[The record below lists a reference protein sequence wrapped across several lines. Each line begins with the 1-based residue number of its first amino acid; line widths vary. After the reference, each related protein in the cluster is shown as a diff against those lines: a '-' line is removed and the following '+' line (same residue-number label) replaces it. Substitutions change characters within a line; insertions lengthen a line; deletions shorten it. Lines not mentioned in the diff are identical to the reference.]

1 MSIIQD
7 KLGNDFLHLPPVT
20 SFTRLAAQSVM
31 QDLPGPHEMI
41 LKKERD
47 SPDCSMGGLGGYG
60 GVGDY
65 VHAMDIKQE
74 KMTEHD
80 YRLPLYPGGPGKS
93 TELLE
98 VSMGNHQNLLVH
110 DLSQGNVRPSD
121 TLILLGLLPSRLG
134 KESSGKRG
142 QRSNGEE
149 GKPRRKRGEPKQSM
163 MLDADGGSLWPN
175 GKLHICEHCGAS
187 FRSSY
192 HLRRHVLIHTGE
204 RPFRCSQCN
213 MSFIQN
219 TYYSGEKPFC
229 CDQCNMRFIQKYHME
244 RHKRTHS
251 GEKPYRCE
259 TCQQVTDYSS
269 TSEPVEKP

>member
-1 MSIIQD
+1 MNLPTTTTKFIMSIIQD
-7 KLGNDFLHLPPVT
+7 KLGNDFLRSNGSMDSNFSPGMIMFSHLPPVT
-20 SFTRLAAQSVM
+20 SFTRLATQSVM

-110 DLSQGNVRPSD
+110 DLSLGNVRPSD
-121 TLILLGLLPSRLG
+121 TSILIGLVSHTHIKPSCGLKSLLNRDSPL
-134 KESSGKRG
+134 K
-142 QRSNGEE
+142 
-149 GKPRRKRGEPKQSM
+149 
-163 MLDADGGSLWPN
+163 
-175 GKLHICEHCGAS
+175 
-187 FRSSY
+187 
-192 HLRRHVLIHTGE
+192 
-204 RPFRCSQCN
+204 
-213 MSFIQN
+213 
-219 TYYSGEKPFC
+219 
-229 CDQCNMRFIQKYHME
+229 
-244 RHKRTHS
+244 
-251 GEKPYRCE
+251 
-259 TCQQVTDYSS
+259 
-269 TSEPVEKP
+269 